1 MAKKK
6 TTGITRPVFWLV
18 GPPSGG
24 NYYECRKTWKRIVA
38 KVRHDLGEPNIH
50 SIECGSNPANA
61 SYQVATA
68 GDVMRLLRS
77 KDIFDDRPRIIRMFG
92 LPPDYLDMGLI
103 DYLKYVDSQNILVIE
118 APIGYYGGKKFVPAS
133 ASKFYKTINSEGK
146 VFKFDVRAKSQK
158 DAVQWVIGL
167 ASDYDRRLSAQV
179 ASFLVEVKGLNYDN
193 LYSELTRLF
202 DYKLEGDITVDD
214 IKECCVPVFEKSIW
228 ELIDK
233 LSRQQ
238 FDAACCHLQGFLE
251 DASSGTVSEFRGI
264 AEQTLGA
271 LRHNFEL
278 LLYAKDSCK
287 GAVSYN
293 AFNAAVMGDPDAD
306 GDHLHQEPIKKFKKD
321 ENKNWVPS
329 GPRYNKGAIY
339 NKVKSDPFKIAFG
352 WSQSKIYAALLCIER
367 MRPKIRLDVANIR
380 LGFEAIC
387 LFICGKVN
395 ERQSLIVGGY
405 SPEEADEI
413 LRVT

>member
-1 MAKKK
+1 M
-6 TTGITRPVFWLV
+6 
-18 GPPSGG
+18 
-24 NYYECRKTWKRIVA
+24 
-38 KVRHDLGEPNIH
+38 
-50 SIECGSNPANA
+50 
-61 SYQVATA
+61 
-68 GDVMRLLRS
+68 LR
-77 KDIFDDRPRIIRMFG
+77 
-92 LPPDYLDMGLI
+92 
-103 DYLKYVDSQNILVIE
+103 
-118 APIGYYGGKKFVPAS
+118 
-133 ASKFYKTINSEGK
+133 T
-146 VFKFDVRAKSQK
+146 
-158 DAVQWVIGL
+158 L
-167 ASDYDRRLSAQV
+167 A
-179 ASFLVEVKGLNYDN
+179 KGL
-193 LYSELTRLF
+193 
-202 DYKLEGDITVDD
+202 
-214 IKECCVPVFEKSIW
+214 
-228 ELIDK
+228 
-233 LSRQQ
+233 
-238 FDAACCHLQGFLE
+238 
-251 DASSGTVSEFRGI
+251 
-264 AEQTLGA
+264 
-271 LRHNFEL
+271 
-278 LLYAKDSCK
+278 
-287 GAVSYN
+287 SYN